1 MDVSVRI
8 YNSES
13 GIYRKHERVNLY
25 NEPEL
30 IKILKHWNPAKN
42 TTKSEDLF
50 LFSINAIESVTP
62 LLFFPPHIF
71 LRDIKTYLQLV
82 KTRKINSLKF

>member
-50 LFSINAIESVTP
+50 LFSINPIKSKPPTFLSTSYFSP
-62 LLFFPPHIF
+62 RHKNLL
-71 LRDIKTYLQLV
+71 TTC